1 MAVSSADRTYIKRGI
16 GQGRTARKRDNARC
30 VRGDSFLNCKFKDIP
45 AHLVSANAAAIFSD
59 SPYETLNRLR
69 KDVQSFYDEFKV
81 EQRLP
86 DLTGNA
92 MVDLE
97 HLYKQLRQNMP
108 HDDWDVEIVSAVD
121 DSIPLLFV
129 VYKPI
134 NDFPFYTIWS
144 IPVKKLETSDNKT
157 RKLLLTTFA
166 MLHRCDMYSFPSE
179 NYDFAYCCGQF
190 DNEFSLD
197 EDGNPKFDQEV
208 ECEWDDDYREWATR
222 YAFGDISR
230 FFKEIADIE
239 NETHLDGIPVADRLC
254 KMIDDYR
261 QGGYE
266 NTALLN
272 IIEEL
277 LSLSNEAWLSDFNIN
292 MLRSS
297 FGEDFCDDIESNDEI
312 MEFARL
318 FFFCYDGNDP
328 IAENVVNC
336 INSEAYNLNVG
347 GMCTCAIVGKD
358 NIRQRMDSTY
368 PARWAS
374 ANLKFIDELMK
385 DE

>member
-1 MAVSSADRTYIKRGI
+1 MAVSSADRTNIKRGI
-16 GQGRTARKRDNARC
+16 GQERTARKRDNARC
-30 VRGDSFLNCKFKDIP
+30 VRGDSFLNSKFKDIP
-45 AHLVSANAAAIFSD
+45 AHLVSANEAAIFSD
-59 SPYETLNRLR
+59 SPYKTLDRLR
-69 KDVQSFYDEFKV
+69 KDVQNFYDEFKIV
-81 EQRLP
+81 QRLP

-92 MVDLE
+92 TVDLE
-97 HLYKQLRQNMP
+97 HLYKQLCKNMP
-108 HDDWDVEIVSAVD
+108 HDDWDVDIVDTD
-121 DSIPLLFV
+121 DGNAPLQFV
-129 VYKPI
+129 AYKPI

-144 IPVKKLETSDNKT
+144 IPVKKLETSDEET

-179 NYDFAYCCGQF
+179 NYDFAYCCGQYE
-190 DNEFSLD
+190 NGFSLD
-197 EDGNPKFDQEV
+197 EDGRPKFDLEV
-208 ECEWDDDYREWATR
+208 ECDWDDDYREWATR
-222 YAFGDISR
+222 YAFGDISGL
-230 FFKEIADIE
+230 FKEIAGIE
-239 NETHLDGIPVADRLC
+239 SEAFLDGVPVADRLH
-254 KMIDDYR
+254 KMIADYR
-261 QGGYE
+261 QDGYG

-297 FGEDFCDDIESNDEI
+297 FGEDFCDDMESNDEI
-312 MEFARL
+312 MDFERL
-318 FFFCYDGNDP
+318 FFFCYDCNDP

-336 INSEAYNLNVG
+336 INSEAYNLDVG

-358 NIRQRMDSTY
+358 NIGQRMDSTY

-374 ANLKFIDELMK
+374 ANQKFIDELVK